1 MPYNEDLNRVYTDV
15 GTNWKMINKE
25 TGEIRFTSTLNVSPK
40 TVFGVAMALTDGL
53 QRSVDDMKNGW
64 KWIRLKAVES
74 DTAQYHIGLA
84 FNNGN
89 LQLLDFTIDPKDSD
103 PSDYGYENWSAEKE
117 QNRLKKFEQWLTN
130 EIGQQRSFDW
140 GKIQAVYDPKSSF
153 SSIVVHYTKTQKTTG
168 ANN

>member
-1 MPYNEDLNRVYTDV
+1 
-15 GTNWKMINKE
+15 MINKE
-25 TGEIRFTSTLNVSPK
+25 TGEIRFTSTLNVCPE
-40 TVFGVAMALTDGL
+40 TDFGEAMALTDNL

-89 LQLLDFTIDPKDSD
+89 LQLLDFVIDPNDSD
-103 PSDYGYENWSAEKE
+103 LSDYSYDKWSAEKE
-117 QNRLKKFEQWLTN
+117 QNRLKKLEQWLTN

-140 GKIQAVYDPKSSF
+140 GKIQALYDPKSSF
-153 SSIVVHYTKTQKTTG
+153 SSIVVNYTRSQKTTG
-168 ANN
+168 ANNI